1 MRVFAHA
8 DGKLSAATQAPVLW
22 KASKPWYISCR
33 RNNEAIKL
41 NWRTT
46 AISSKIMKMS
56 SDALNYRAM
65 STQSNASPDAN
76 DVAAAQ
82 STSPDHGRPLTAH
95 RDGDVVLRDGST
107 VRIRVMRPADE
118 PSLLALLQSLSEE
131 SRWLRFYSSVSGSA
145 LAIEAHREANLD
157 HTFGLLAFSGAEERV
172 VGHAFYAVV
181 DDHCAEVAFTIA
193 NDFQGR
199 GLGTMLLGQLAE
211 IAAANGI
218 QVFEAEVVAAN
229 HTMLHVFRASGFP
242 IEVSATAGQL
252 HVTFPTSFSEQAIKR
267 FEERE
272 TIAAVNALKLFFNP
286 RAVAVV
292 GASRQRGTIGGEIF
306 HNLLSYGF
314 NGPVYPV
321 NLTTEVVQ
329 SVPAYP
335 SIEAI
340 AGPVDLAIIIVPAV
354 RVAEVAAACGRKGVK
369 ALVVISAG
377 FSETG
382 SDGQER
388 QAELVQVCR
397 AAGIR
402 LIGPNCMGI
411 VNTDPA
417 VLLDATFAPGIPPP
431 GRVGFS
437 SQSGA
442 LGLAIIEYANA
453 LGLGIST
460 FVSVGNKAD
469 ISGNDLLRY
478 WESDD
483 GTDVILLYLESF
495 GNPKKFS
502 QIARRVGRKK
512 PIVVVKSGRS
522 AAGARATSSH
532 TGALIAASDVTVD
545 ALFRQAGV
553 IRTDTL
559 AELFDVASLL
569 ANQPLPRGYRVGIIT
584 NAGGPAILCADAC
597 EARGLKVPILD
608 ESSQAKLR
616 SFLPPGASASNPV
629 DMIASASADDY
640 RKAIEIVA
648 TDNNVDAVI
657 VIFTPP
663 LVTRAEDVARA
674 IVDAVMTLD
683 RSKPVMAVFLSAQS
697 TPEELRSADV
707 NIPSYAFPETAA
719 IALARAVRY
728 REWRERPETVATKYE
743 DLRRDEAAAVVAAA
757 LGRGGGWLTPE
768 ETAKLCSCY
777 GLPLVEQRIVASA
790 QGAASAADEM
800 GGELALKAVAPG
812 LVHKTEAGAVRLH
825 LRGAEQVRMAACEMS
840 EQLERQGQPATGF
853 VVQRMAQKGVE
864 MLIGVVHDPQF
875 GPVVA
880 CGAGGVQVELLRDVS
895 VRLTPLSKED
905 ASEMIRTLKTY
916 PLLTGFRGAPVCDVA
931 ALEEGLQRVSSMV
944 EDIPEIAELDLNPFV
959 VHERGAVILD
969 ARIRVTG
976 VAPRPLLGVR

>member
-1 MRVFAHA
+1 M
-8 DGKLSAATQAPVLW
+8 T
-22 KASKPWYISCR
+22 
-33 RNNEAIKL
+33 
-41 NWRTT
+41 
-46 AISSKIMKMS
+46 
-56 SDALNYRAM
+56 
-65 STQSNASPDAN
+65 
-76 DVAAAQ
+76 VA
-82 STSPDHGRPLTAH
+82 AH

-107 VRIRVMRPADE
+107 VRVRVMRPADE
-118 PSLLALLQSLSEE
+118 PGLLALLQSLSEE
-131 SRWLRFYSSVSGSA
+131 SRWLRFYSSASGSA
-145 LAIEAHREANLD
+145 LATEARREATLD
-157 HTFGLLAFSGAEERV
+157 QTFGLLALSGAEERV
-172 VGHAFYAVV
+172 VGHAFYVVV
-181 DDHCAEVAFTIA
+181 DEHRAEVAFTIA

-211 IAAANGI
+211 VAAANGI
-218 QVFEAEVVAAN
+218 QTFEAEVVAAN
-229 HTMLHVFRASGFP
+229 HKMLHVFRASGFP
-242 IEVSATAGQL
+242 IEVNATAGQL
-252 HVTFPTSFSEQAIKR
+252 HVTFPTSFSQDAIKR
-267 FEERE
+267 FEQRE
-272 TIAAVNALKLFFNP
+272 TVAAVNALKLFFNP
-286 RAVAVV
+286 RAVAVI

-321 NLTTEVVQ
+321 NPTAEVVQ
-329 SVPAYP
+329 SVPAYR
-335 SIEAI
+335 SVEAI
-340 AGPVDLAIIIVPAV
+340 PGPVDLAIIVVPAKRV
-354 RVAEVAAACGRKGVK
+354 VEVVAECGRKGVK

-382 SDGQER
+382 GVGQEG
-388 QAELVQVCR
+388 QAELLRVCR
-397 AAGIR
+397 ASGMR

-411 VNTDPA
+411 ANTDPE
-417 VLLDATFAPGIPPP
+417 VLLDATFAPGVPPQ

-442 LGLAIIEYANA
+442 LGLAIIEYANS

-569 ANQPLPRGYRVGIIT
+569 ANQPLPRGHRVGIIT

-597 EARGLKVPILD
+597 EARGLEVPVLSQ
-608 ESSQAKLR
+608 ESQDKLR
-616 SFLPPGASASNPV
+616 TFLLPSASATNPV

-640 RKAIEIVA
+640 RNAIEIVA
-648 TDNNVDAVI
+648 ADKNVDALI

-674 IVDAVMTLD
+674 IVAAVKTFD
-683 RSKPVMAVFLSAQS
+683 GSKPVMAVFLSAQG
-697 TPEELRSADV
+697 TPQELRSADF

-719 IALARAVRY
+719 IALARAARY
-728 REWRERPETVATKYE
+728 REWRERPETVAPE
-743 DLRRDEAAAVVAAA
+743 FGDLQKDEAAAVVADA
-757 LGRGGGWLTPE
+757 LGRGAGWLTAE
-768 ETAKLCSCY
+768 ETAKLCYCY
-777 GLPLVEQRIVASA
+777 GLPLVEQRIAHGLEEAVE
-790 QGAASAADEM
+790 AAEEL
-800 GGELALKAVAPG
+800 GGEVALKAIAPG
-812 LVHKTEAGAVRLH
+812 VIHKTEAGAVRLH
-825 LRGAEQVRMAACEMS
+825 LGPEQIRQAATEMAKR
-840 EQLERQGQPATGF
+840 LETLGQSPTGF
-853 VVQRMAQKGVE
+853 VVQRMAQSGVE
-864 MLIGVVHDPQF
+864 MLVGVVHDPQF

-895 VRLTPLSKED
+895 IRLTPLSKED
-905 ASEMIRTLKTY
+905 ASEMIRSLKTY
-916 PLLTGFRGAPVCDVA
+916 PLLTGFRGAPACDVA
-931 ALEEGLQRVSSMV
+931 ALEEGLLRLSTMV
-944 EDIPEIAELDLNPFV
+944 DDLPQIAELDLNPFM
-959 VHERGAVILD
+959 VHQQGATILD
-969 ARIRVTG
+969 ARIRVAA
-976 VAPRPLLGVR
+976 VEPRPLLGVRR

>member
-1 MRVFAHA
+1 MDEPSDSITNPTSGTSRISDSA
-8 DGKLSAATQAPVLW
+8 DVTSARGTSSNDGRQA
-22 KASKPWYISCR
+22 
-33 RNNEAIKL
+33 
-41 NWRTT
+41 
-46 AISSKIMKMS
+46 
-56 SDALNYRAM
+56 
-65 STQSNASPDAN
+65 ST
-76 DVAAAQ
+76 
-82 STSPDHGRPLTAH
+82 R

-107 VRIRVMRPADE
+107 VRIRVMRAADE
-118 PSLLALLQSLSEE
+118 PGLLALLQSLSEE
-131 SRWLRFYSSVSGSA
+131 SRWLRFYSSASGSA
-145 LAIEAHREANLD
+145 LATEAHREANLD
-157 HTFGLLAFSGAEERV
+157 RTFGLLAFSGVEERA

-181 DDHCAEVAFTIA
+181 DERRAEVAFTIA

-199 GLGTMLLGQLAE
+199 GLGTILLGQLAE
-211 IAAANGI
+211 VAAANGI

-229 HTMLHVFRASGFP
+229 HAMLHVFRASGFP
-242 IEVSATAGQL
+242 IEVDATAGQL
-252 HVTFPTSFSEQAIKR
+252 HVTFPTSFTPEAIAR
-267 FEERE
+267 FEQRE
-272 TIAAVNALKLFFNP
+272 TIAAVNSLKLFFNP
-286 RAVAVV
+286 RAVAVI

-321 NLTTEVVQ
+321 NPTAEVVQ

-335 SIEAI
+335 SVEAI
-340 AGPVDLAIIIVPAV
+340 AGPVDLAIIIVPAAGV
-354 RVAEVAAACGRKGVK
+354 VEVAAECGRKGVK

-382 SDGQER
+382 KEGQDR
-388 QAELVQVCR
+388 QAELMRVCR
-397 AAGIR
+397 AAGMR

-411 VNTDPA
+411 ANTDPA
-417 VLLDATFAPGIPPP
+417 VRLDATFAPGVPPP

-442 LGLAIIEYANA
+442 LGLAIIEYANS

-478 WESDD
+478 WESDA

-532 TGALIAASDVTVD
+532 TGALLAASDVTVD

-569 ANQPLPRGYRVGIIT
+569 SNQPLPRGNRVGIIT

-597 EARGLKVPILD
+597 EARGLEVPVLGQN
-608 ESSQAKLR
+608 SQEQLR
-616 SFLPPGASASNPV
+616 AFLLPGASASNPV

-640 RKAIEIVA
+640 QKAIGIVA
-648 TDNNVDAVI
+648 GDPNVDSLI

-663 LVTRAEDVARA
+663 LVTRAEDVALA
-674 IVDAVMTLD
+674 IVNAVKALD
-683 RSKPVMAVFLSAQS
+683 KSKPLMAVFLSAHGA
-697 TPEELRSADV
+697 PEQLRSADV
-707 NIPSYAFPETAA
+707 SIPSYAFPETAA
-719 IALARAVRY
+719 IALARAARY
-728 REWRERPETVATKYE
+728 HEWRKRPETVALTFE
-743 DLRRDEAAAVVAAA
+743 DIRTDEAAAVVAAA
-757 LGRGGGWLTPE
+757 LCRGDGWLTAE
-768 ETAKLCSCY
+768 EIAELMSCY
-777 GLPLVEQRIVASA
+777 GLPLIEQRIVATVEDA
-790 QGAASAADEM
+790 GAAAEKI
-800 GGELALKAVAPG
+800 GGTVALKAIAPG
-812 LVHKTEAGAVRLH
+812 VIHKTEAGAVRLH
-825 LRGAEQVRMAACEMS
+825 LQGAQQVRAAAVEMS
-840 EQLERQGQPATGF
+840 EQLKSLGQSPTRF

-864 MLIGVVHDPQF
+864 MLVGVVHDPQF

-905 ASEMIRTLKTY
+905 AADMIRSLKTY
-916 PLLTGFRGAPVCDVA
+916 PLLTGFRGAPACDVA
-931 ALEEGLQRVSSMV
+931 ALEDALLRVSAMV
-944 EDIPEIAELDLNPFV
+944 EDIPQISELDCNPLV
-959 VHERGAVILD
+959 VNESGAVILD
-969 ARIRVTG
+969 ARVRIAAVEARLLFGIR
-976 VAPRPLLGVR
+976 R